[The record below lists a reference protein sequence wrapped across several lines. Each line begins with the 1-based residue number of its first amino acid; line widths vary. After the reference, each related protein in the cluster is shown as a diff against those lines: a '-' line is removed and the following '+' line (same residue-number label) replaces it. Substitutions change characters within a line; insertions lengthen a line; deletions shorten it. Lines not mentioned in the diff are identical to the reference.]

1 VIDAFGSPFDP
12 SEYRRLVN
20 VVYFPEV
27 DSTNAV
33 GRGLIDHAM
42 REEVELAPTV
52 IAAASQTRG
61 RGRRDRPWASP
72 GGGVYATF
80 VFHLPE
86 DVRLSHVPL
95 AAATWIAEAASRAA
109 GVEARLK
116 WPNDV
121 VCGGR
126 KLAGVLTEAKT
137 RGDETIVAVGIGV
150 NARGAPEAFD
160 PRATTL
166 EKEEKEP
173 SSVPGFFRELCLA
186 CDRYLQAPAEA
197 GVVEAWLSRSRLAPG
212 EEIRVTVENGTER
225 ELAGEFA
232 GLTPDGLLRVRVA
245 GEEVVVASGE
255 VQTW

>member
-1 VIDAFGSPFDP
+1 VNDVFGATFDP
-12 SEYRRLVN
+12 KEYRRLANIVF
-20 VVYFPEV
+20 FPEV

-52 IAAASQTRG
+52 IAAACQTRG

-80 VFHLPE
+80 VFHVPE
-86 DVRLSHVPL
+86 GARISHLPL
-95 AAATWIAEAASRAA
+95 AAAVWVAEASSAA
-109 GVEARLK
+109 GVEVRLK

-121 VCGGR
+121 LCGSR

-137 RGDETIVAVGIGV
+137 RGDETIVAVGVGV
-150 NARGAPEAFD
+150 NALGSAERFD
-160 PRATTL
+160 GRATTL
-166 EKEEKEP
+166 EAEGASP
-173 SSVPGFFRELCLA
+173 VSAAGFFRELCLA
-186 CDRYLQAPAEA
+186 CDRYLRAPGKA
-197 GVVEAWLSRSRLAPG
+197 GIVEAWLERSRHAPG
-212 EEIRVTVENGTER
+212 DEIRVIVENGTER

-232 GLTPDGLLRVRVA
+232 GLTPDGLLRVRIA
-245 GEEVVVASGE
+245 GAEVVVASGE

>member
-1 VIDAFGSPFDP
+1 MIDAFGAPFDP

-20 VVYFPEV
+20 VVFFPEV

-42 REEVELAPTV
+42 REEVDLAPTV
-52 IAAASQTRG
+52 IAAATQSRG
-61 RGRRDRPWASP
+61 RGRRDRPWISP

-86 DVRLSHVPL
+86 EVRLSHVPL

-109 GVEARLK
+109 GVDSRLK

-150 NARGAPEAFD
+150 NASGAPESFD
-160 PRATTL
+160 ARATTL
-166 EKEEKEP
+166 EKEGTG
-173 SSVPGFFRELCLA
+173 SASVAAFFRELCLA

-197 GVVEAWLSRSRLAPG
+197 GIVEAWLSRSRLAPG
-212 EEIRVTVENGTER
+212 DEIKVVVENGTEK
-225 ELAGEFA
+225 ELSGEFA

-245 GEEVVVASGE
+245 GSEVVVASGE